1 MTEDRIYNFSSCWQN
16 SNDIA
21 EEICAV
27 KLYSKGILLQ

>member
-1 MTEDRIYNFSSCWQN
+1 MTEDRIDNFSSCWQN

-27 KLYSKGILLQ
+27 KLCSKGILLQ